1 MSRSGSSSGSDI
13 GAARKKK
20 KKQQKAKK
28 RSSSASSSED
38 KSEKKDEGEDGEAGK
53 EPDVAEA
60 DVFGSDLSIS
70 SEEEAEAAKDEE
82 VELWRPTLFN

>member
-1 MSRSGSSSGSDI
+1 MGGKILLDLILYLRPQSEEKAEK
-13 GAARKKK
+13 GAN
-20 KKQQKAKK
+20 
-28 RSSSASSSED
+28 
-38 KSEKKDEGEDGEAGK
+38 K

-82 VELWRPTLFN
+82 VKCTNQTVV